1 MSAAIV
7 IRIGGNSRE
16 LHMPRLLVLTLFA
29 ATVAISGCQ
38 SPSAQMAGKPCNPRM
53 ADAGYCYGIA
63 LPPLPGR

>member
-1 MSAAIV
+1 M
-7 IRIGGNSRE
+7 
-16 LHMPRLLVLTLFA
+16 MPRVLVWTVFA
-29 ATVAISGCQ
+29 AAVAISGCQ